1 VHRKEISFLRWLDL
15 DQGEGYVAEIRTMEN
30 TRSGTTYV
38 LRKITAE
45 IEDWNFLSFLNY
57 YIIFFPMYF

>member
-30 TRSGTTYV
+30 TRSGTAYV
-38 LRKITAE
+38 VRKNNGRDRRLE
-45 IEDWNFLSFLNY
+45 LSF
-57 YIIFFPMYF
+57 FP

>member
-30 TRSGTTYV
+30 TRSGTAYV
-38 LRKITAE
+38 LKKNNSRDRRLE
-45 IEDWNFLSFLNY
+45 LSFSL
-57 YIIFFPMYF
+57 III